1 MATQVKAKAAKNR
14 KVRIA
19 LLCCGEF
26 TGQVYKDN
34 GDYLE
39 VYTHWLKKSLPH
51 KSKVKPKVDAY
62 KVYQDNDSLP
72 DDDDIDDYDGILVS
86 GSSADAWSDV
96 PWVLKLVDFI
106 RRVGTNFPEVR
117 IYGICF
123 GHQIVNRALG
133 GTVDGSRQRPWEIGP
148 THVNTT
154 YMGKILFGKERL
166 DLQQFHQDHV
176 PIESLADF
184 LMTGEIYLLASSADY
199 PNQGIVKYYPLDPS
213 ADPSAEFNLYERIHI
228 FTTQGH
234 PEFTERIVSEIA
246 RQREEKSTITQKTVD
261 HYFGPKG
268 REAEAKPMVLS
279 GTGKRWAKDY
289 DGVRVIGHVF
299 WKMFGVQYPHE
310 HEETHDEN

>member
-1 MATQVKAKAAKNR
+1 MAVKVKAKPKNR

-39 VYTHWLKKSLPH
+39 VYTRWLKKSLPPQ
-51 KSKVKPKVDAY
+51 SKVKPKVVPY
-62 KVYQDNDSLP
+62 KVYGDENPLP
-72 DDDDIDDYDGILVS
+72 DDDDIDDFDGILVS
-86 GSSADAWSDV
+86 GSPADAWSDE
-96 PWVLKLVDFI
+96 PWVLNLVAFI
-106 RRVGTNFPEVR
+106 QKVGANFPEIR

-148 THVNTT
+148 THVDTT

-166 DLQQFHQDHV
+166 DLQEFHQDHV
-176 PIESLADF
+176 PIESLADH
-184 LMTGEIYLLASSADY
+184 LITGEIYLLARSADY
-199 PNQGIVKYYPLDPS
+199 PNQGIVKYYPLDPN
-213 ADPSAEFNLYERIHI
+213 ADPKAEFDLHERIHI

-234 PEFTERIVSEIA
+234 PEFTEKIISEIA
-246 RQREEKSTITQKTVD
+246 RQREEKSTITQHTVD
-261 HYFGPKG
+261 NYFGPKG
-268 REAEAKPMVLS
+268 RETETKPMVATQ
-279 GTGKRWAKDY
+279 TGKRWAKDY

-299 WKMFGVQYPHE
+299 WKMFGVKYLDE
-310 HEETHDEN
+310 DEENDDDD